1 MNLLTPVALALGVT
15 LPIVVIFYL
24 LKVRRRDEEVSSTF
38 LWNDLIRDLAAH
50 EPLQRLKWNLL
61 LLLQLIG
68 LALITFAVARP
79 FTQQTGEKPVQA
91 ILLLDG
97 SASMQAQDVQ
107 PSRFAKAVDAARSTL
122 NGLPENSLATAIL
135 VAAHPQVLVAATSDR
150 QQVDRALE
158 GARPS
163 GAAADMREALL
174 LARSLGG
181 DPSSRRIYL
190 FTDGAFSLPPDL
202 PDDLGSVQVVNVGD
216 ATGNVAI
223 TTLSSRPDPQD
234 NRRQQLFARV
244 QNFADS
250 AAQAVVSISVDGQ
263 NLENR
268 NISLDPNS
276 ESDQIFDQVP
286 AGARYASV
294 TVNTGDAQAGQSPGN
309 GLSLD
314 DSAFA
319 VLTQRKPAQVLLVS
333 SGNQFLEK
341 VLTLL
346 PNVDLYR
353 IASSRYLAVEA
364 DRFDII
370 VFDGYLPP
378 LLPRGNLLVVN
389 PPDRGPYRTTGSIT
403 RPKVTSWDRED
414 PILSFV
420 DLQDLNIARASRL
433 DTPRWAKPL
442 IIAGDGTPLMV
453 AGQDGDRRVT
463 ILPFDLQQSN
473 LWTMSAFPILMSNI
487 VNYLSP
493 PGVVQSASIQT
504 GSPESLAPLPQ
515 VQSVRVTGPT
525 DQVSEFRTGQG
536 PISYATTDT
545 PGLYKVQQIVQG
557 GQQTVD
563 DDLFAANLANPDESD
578 IRPRLTG
585 LNNPGPV
592 EAGVATLQREF
603 WGVLAALV
611 LPLLLFEW
619 FWFHR
624 RT

>member
-1 MNLLTPVALALGVT
+1 
-15 LPIVVIFYL
+15 
-24 LKVRRRDEEVSSTF
+24 
-38 LWNDLIRDLAAH
+38 
-50 EPLQRLKWNLL
+50 
-61 LLLQLIG
+61 
-68 LALITFAVARP
+68 
-79 FTQQTGEKPVQA
+79 VQA
-91 ILLLDG
+91 VLLLDG

-122 NGLPENSLATAIL
+122 NNLPDNSLATAIL
-135 VAAHPQVLVAATSDR
+135 VAAHPQVLVAATADR
-150 QQVDRALE
+150 QQVDRALVS
-158 GARPS
+158 AQPS

-181 DPSSRRIYL
+181 DPASRRIYL
-190 FTDGAFSLPPDL
+190 FTDGAFTLPPDL
-202 PDDLGSVQVVNVGD
+202 PDDLGSVQVVQVGQQS
-216 ATGNVAI
+216 TGNVAV

-234 NRRQQLFARV
+234 NRKQQLFARV
-244 QNFADS
+244 QNFADY
-250 AAQAVVSISVDGQ
+250 AQQAVVSISVDGQ
-263 NLENR
+263 NVEDR
-268 NISLDPNS
+268 NVDLTANG
-276 ESDQIFDQVP
+276 ESDQIFDQLP

-294 TVNTGDAQAGQSPGN
+294 SASRMSGQD

-314 DSAFA
+314 DTAFA
-319 VLTQRKPAQVLLVS
+319 VLVQRKPAQVLLVS
-333 SGNQFLEK
+333 AGNQFLEK

-353 IASSRYLAVEA
+353 IASQRYLAVEA

-370 VFDGYLPP
+370 VFDNYLPP

-389 PPDRGPYRTTGSIT
+389 PPDRGPYRTTGSIS

-420 DLQDLNIARASRL
+420 DLRDLNISRASKL
-433 DTPRWAKPL
+433 DVPRWGKPL
-442 IIAGDGTPLMV
+442 ITAADGTPLMV
-453 AGQDGDRRVT
+453 AGQDGDRRVA

-493 PGVVQSASIQT
+493 PGVVQTAGIQT

-515 VQSVRVTGPT
+515 VQSVRVTSPS
-525 DQVSEFRTGQG
+525 DQITEFRTGQG
-536 PISYATTDT
+536 PISYAATDT
-545 PGLYKVQQIVQG
+545 PGLYRVQQIVQQ

-563 DDLFAANLANPDESD
+563 DDLFAANLANPEESD
-578 IRPRLTG
+578 LRPRLTG
-585 LNNPGPV
+585 LNNPGSI
-592 EAGVATLQREF
+592 EAGVAVLQKEF
-603 WGVLAALV
+603 WGLLAALV

>member
-1 MNLLTPVALALGVT
+1 MSLLTPVALALGVS

-24 LKVRRRDEEVSSTF
+24 LKVRRHDEEVSSTF

-50 EPLQRLKWNLL
+50 EPLQRLKWSLL
-61 LLLQLIG
+61 LLLQLLG

-79 FTQQTGEKPVQA
+79 FSAQLGQKPVQA
-91 ILLLDG
+91 VLLLDG
-97 SASMQAQDVQ
+97 SASMQAKDVQ

-122 NGLPENSLATAIL
+122 NSLPDNSLATAIL
-135 VAAHPQVLVAATSDR
+135 VAAHPQVLVAATADR
-150 QQVDRALE
+150 QQVDRAL
-158 GARPS
+158 ANAQPS

-181 DPSSRRIYL
+181 DPANRRIYL
-190 FTDGAFSLPPDL
+190 FTDGAFNLPPDL
-202 PDDLGSVQVVNVGD
+202 PDDLGSVQVVQVGD
-216 ATGNVAI
+216 PNTANVAV

-234 NRRQQLFARV
+234 NRKQQLFARV
-244 QNFADS
+244 QNFADF
-250 AAQAVVSISVDGQ
+250 AQQAVVSISVDGQ
-263 NLENR
+263 NVEDR
-268 NISLDPNS
+268 NVDLTANG
-276 ESDQIFDQVP
+276 ESDQIFDQLP

-294 TVNTGDAQAGQSPGN
+294 SVNTLNGQD
-309 GLSLD
+309 GLALD
-314 DSAFA
+314 DTAFA
-319 VLTQRKPAQVLLVS
+319 VLEQRKPAQVLLVS
-333 SGNQFLEK
+333 GGNQFLEK

-353 IASSRYLAVEA
+353 IASQRYLAVEA

-370 VFDGYLPP
+370 VFDGYLPS

-389 PPDRGPYRTTGSIT
+389 PPDRGPYPTTGSVS
-403 RPKVTSWDRED
+403 RPKVTSWDHED

-420 DLQDLNIARASRL
+420 DLRDLNITRAAKL
-433 DTPRWAKPL
+433 DVPRWGKPL
-442 IIAGDGTPLMV
+442 ITAGDGTPLMV
-453 AGQDGDRRVT
+453 AGQDGDRRVA

-493 PGVVQSASIQT
+493 PGVVQAPGIQT

-515 VQSVRVTGPT
+515 VQSVRVTSPS
-525 DQVSEFRTGQG
+525 DQITEFRTGQG
-536 PISYATTDT
+536 PISYAATDT
-545 PGLYKVQQIVQG
+545 PGLYRVQQIVQQ

-563 DDLFAANLANPDESD
+563 DDLFAANLSNPDESD
-578 IRPRLTG
+578 LRPRLTG
-585 LNNPGPV
+585 LNNPGPL
-592 EAGVATLQREF
+592 EAGVAVLQKEF
-603 WGVLAALV
+603 WGLLAALV

>member
-1 MNLLTPVALALGVT
+1 VPPVSLIAPIALALGIT

-61 LLLQLIG
+61 LLLQLLA

-79 FTQQTGEKPVQA
+79 FSEQVGQKPVQA
-91 ILLLDG
+91 ILLVDA

-107 PSRFAKAVDAARSTL
+107 PSRFSKAIDAARNTL
-122 NGLPENSLATAIL
+122 GNLPENSLATAIL
-135 VAAHPQVLVAATSDR
+135 VAAHPQVLVAATQDR
-150 QQVDRALE
+150 QQVDRALQQ
-158 GARPS
+158 AQPS

-181 DPSSRRIYL
+181 DPASRRIYL
-190 FTDGAFSLPPDL
+190 FTDGAFSLPSDL
-202 PDDLGSVQVVNVGD
+202 PDDLGSVQVVSVGNSD
-216 ATGNVAI
+216 TANMAV
-223 TTLSSRPDPQD
+223 TTLSTRPDPQD
-234 NRRQQLFARV
+234 NRKQQLFARV
-244 QNFADS
+244 QNFSDTS
-250 AAQAVVSISVDGQ
+250 QHAVVSINVDGQ
-263 NLENR
+263 DLEDR
-268 NISLDPNS
+268 NVDLTANG
-276 ESDQIFDQVP
+276 ESDQIFDQLP

-294 TVNTGDAQAGQSPGN
+294 SVNPLNVGGHD

-333 SGNQFLEK
+333 AGNQFLEK

-353 IASSRYLAVEA
+353 IGSDRYLGVEA

-370 VFDGYLPP
+370 VFDNYLPP

-389 PPDRGPYRTTGSIT
+389 PPDRGAYRTSGSVS

-420 DLQDLNIARASRL
+420 DLRDLNIARASKL
-433 DTPRWAKPL
+433 DMPRWAKPL
-442 IIAGDGTPLMV
+442 ITAGDGTPLMV

-493 PGVVQSASIQT
+493 PGVVQTSQIQT

-515 VQSVRVTGPT
+515 VQSVRVTSPG
-525 DQVSEFRTGQG
+525 DQISEFRTGQG
-536 PISYATTDT
+536 PISYAATNV
-545 PGLYKVQQIVQG
+545 PGLYRVQQIVQG

-563 DDLFAANLANPDESD
+563 DDLFAANLSNPNESD
-578 IRPRLTG
+578 LRARLMG
-585 LNNPGPV
+585 LNNPGPI
-592 EAGVATLQREF
+592 EAGVATLQKEF

>member
-1 MNLLTPVALALGVT
+1 MSLLTPAALALGIT

-24 LKVRRRDEEVSSTF
+24 LKVRRHDEEVSSTF

-61 LLLQLIG
+61 LLLQLLG

-79 FTQQTGEKPVQA
+79 FSAQVGQKPVQA
-91 ILLLDG
+91 VLLVDG
-97 SASMQAQDVQ
+97 SASMQARDVQ
-107 PSRFAKAVDAARSTL
+107 PSRFARAITAARNTL
-122 NGLPENSLATAIL
+122 NGLPDNSLATAIL
-135 VAAHPQVLVAATSDR
+135 VDAHPQVLVAATADR
-150 QQVDRALE
+150 QQVDRALA
-158 GARPS
+158 GAQPS

-181 DPSSRRIYL
+181 DPASRRIYL
-190 FTDGAFSLPPDL
+190 FTDGAFNLPPDL
-202 PDDLGSVQVVNVGD
+202 PEDLGSVQVVPVGQQT
-216 ATGNVAI
+216 TGNVAV

-234 NRRQQLFARV
+234 NRREQLFARV
-244 QNFADS
+244 QNFSDS
-250 AAQAVVSISVDGQ
+250 AVHAVVSISVDGQ
-263 NLENR
+263 SVEDR
-268 NISLDPNS
+268 NVDLAANG
-276 ESDQIFDQVP
+276 ESDQIFDQLP

-294 TVNTGDAQAGQSPGN
+294 MVNTLDGQD

-319 VLTQRKPAQVLLVS
+319 VLEQRKPAQVLLVS
-333 SGNQFLEK
+333 AGNQFLEK

-353 IASSRYLAVEA
+353 IASQRYLAVEA

-370 VFDGYLPP
+370 VFDNYLPP

-389 PPDRGPYRTTGSIT
+389 PPDRGPYRTNGSIS

-420 DLQDLNIARASRL
+420 DLRDLNIARASKL
-433 DTPRWAKPL
+433 DVPRWGKPL
-442 IIAGDGTPLMV
+442 TIAGDGTPLMV
-453 AGQDGDRRVT
+453 AGQDGDRRVA

-493 PGVVQSASIQT
+493 PGVVQAPGIQT
-504 GSPESLAPLPQ
+504 GAPESLAPLPQ
-515 VQSVRVTGPT
+515 VQSVRVTSPG

-536 PISYATTDT
+536 PISYAATDV
-545 PGLYKVQQIVQG
+545 PGLYRVQQIVQN

-578 IRPRLTG
+578 LRPRLTG
-585 LNNPGPV
+585 LNNPGPI
-592 EAGVATLQREF
+592 EAGVAVLQKEF
-603 WGVLAALV
+603 WGLLAALV

>member
-1 MNLLTPVALALGVT
+1 VSLLTPVALALGAT

-24 LKVRRRDEEVSSTF
+24 LKVRRHDEEVSSTF

-50 EPLQRLKWNLL
+50 EPLQRLKWSLL
-61 LLLQLIG
+61 LILQLLG

-79 FTQQTGEKPVQA
+79 FSAQIGQKPVQA
-91 ILLLDG
+91 VLLLDG
-97 SASMQAQDVQ
+97 SASMQAKDVQ

-122 NGLPENSLATAIL
+122 SSLPENSLATAIL
-135 VAAHPQVLVAATSDR
+135 VAAHPQVLVAATADR
-150 QQVDRALE
+150 QQVDRALTS
-158 GARPS
+158 AQPS

-181 DPSSRRIYL
+181 DPASRRIYL
-190 FTDGAFSLPPDL
+190 FTDGAFNLPPDL
-202 PDDLGSVQVVNVGD
+202 PDDLGSVQVVQVGQQS
-216 ATGNVAI
+216 TGNVAV

-234 NRRQQLFARV
+234 NRKQQLFARV
-244 QNFADS
+244 QNFADYS
-250 AAQAVVSISVDGQ
+250 QRAVVSISVDGQ
-263 NLENR
+263 NVEDR
-268 NISLDPNS
+268 NVDLTANG
-276 ESDQIFDQVP
+276 ESDQIFDQLP

-294 TVNTGDAQAGQSPGN
+294 SVNPLSGGDALP
-309 GLSLD
+309 LD
-314 DSAFA
+314 DNAFA
-319 VLTQRKPAQVLLVS
+319 VLEQRKPAQVLLVS
-333 SGNQFLEK
+333 AGNQFLEK

-353 IASSRYLAVEA
+353 IASQRYLAVEA

-370 VFDGYLPP
+370 VFDNYLPP

-389 PPDRGPYRTTGSIT
+389 PPDRGPYRTTGSIS
-403 RPKVTSWDRED
+403 RPRVTSWDRED

-420 DLQDLNIARASRL
+420 DLRDLNITRASKL
-433 DTPRWAKPL
+433 DVPRWGKPL
-442 IIAGDGTPLMV
+442 ITAGDGTPLMV
-453 AGQDGDRRVT
+453 AGQDGDRRVA

-473 LWTMSAFPILMSNI
+473 LWTMSAFPILMSNL

-493 PGVVQSASIQT
+493 PGVVQVPGIQT

-515 VQSVRVTGPT
+515 VQSVRVTSPG
-525 DQVSEFRTGQG
+525 DQITEFRTGQG
-536 PISYATTDT
+536 PISYAATDT
-545 PGLYKVQQIVQG
+545 PGLYRVQQIVQQ

-563 DDLFAANLANPDESD
+563 DDLFAANLGNPDESD
-578 IRPRLTG
+578 LRPRLTG
-585 LNNPGPV
+585 LNNPGPI
-592 EAGVATLQREF
+592 EAGVALLQKEF
-603 WGVLAALV
+603 WGLLAALV

>member
-1 MNLLTPVALALGVT
+1 LAPVALALGVT
-15 LPIVVIFYL
+15 LPIIVVFYL

-79 FTQQTGEKPVQA
+79 FSQQVGEKPVQA

-97 SASMQAQDVQ
+97 SASMQAKDVQ
-107 PSRFAKAVDAARSTL
+107 PTRFAKAVDAARSTL
-122 NGLPENSLATAIL
+122 SGLPENSLATAIL
-135 VAAHPQVLVAATSDR
+135 VAAHPQVLVAATPDR
-150 QQVDRALE
+150 QQVDRAL
-158 GARPS
+158 ASAQPS

-190 FTDGAFSLPPDL
+190 FTDGAFTLPPDL
-202 PDDLGSVQVVNVGD
+202 PDDLGSVQVVNVGRN
-216 ATGNVAI
+216 TGNVAI

-244 QNFADS
+244 QNFAD
-250 AAQAVVSISVDGQ
+250 ATEHAVLSISVDGQ
-263 NLENR
+263 NLEDR
-268 NISLDPNS
+268 NIDLDANG
-276 ESDQIFDQVP
+276 ESDQIFDQLP

-294 TVNTGDAQAGQSPGN
+294 TVNTLDTQPGQGN
-309 GLSLD
+309 GLALD
-314 DSAFA
+314 DSAFV
-319 VLTQRKPAQVLLVS
+319 VLTQRKQAQVLLVS

-389 PPDRGPYRTTGSIT
+389 PPDRGPYRTIGAVT
-403 RPKVTSWDRED
+403 RPKITGWDRED

-420 DLQDLNIARASRL
+420 DLQDLNISRASKL

-442 IIAGDGTPLMV
+442 ITTSDGTPLMV

-493 PGVVQSASIQT
+493 PGVVQTAAIQT

-536 PISYATTDT
+536 PISYASTDVA
-545 PGLYKVQQIVQG
+545 GLYKVQQIVQG

-585 LNNPGPV
+585 LNNPGPI

-603 WGVLAALV
+603 WGVLAAVV

-624 RT
+624 KT

>member
-1 MNLLTPVALALGVT
+1 MPSLSLLTPAALALGAT
-15 LPIVVIFYL
+15 LPIIIVFYL

-38 LWNDLIRDLAAH
+38 LWNDLVRDLAAH
-50 EPLQRLKWNLL
+50 EPLQRLRWNLL
-61 LLLQLIG
+61 LLLQL
-68 LALITFAVARP
+68 LALAIMAFAVARP
-79 FTQQTGEKPVQA
+79 FTQQVGQKPVQA

-97 SASMQAQDVQ
+97 SASMQAKDVQ
-107 PSRFAKAVDAARSTL
+107 PSRFARAVDAARNTL
-122 NGLPENSLATAIL
+122 ANLPENSLATAIL
-135 VAAHPQVLVAATSDR
+135 VAAHPQVLVAATQDR
-150 QQVDRALE
+150 QQVDRTLQQVQ
-158 GARPS
+158 PS

-181 DPSSRRIYL
+181 DPASRRIYL
-190 FTDGAFSLPPDL
+190 FTDGAFTLPDGL
-202 PDDLGSVQVVNVGD
+202 PDDLGSVQVTQVGT
-216 ATGNVAI
+216 ATTTNLAV
-223 TTLSSRPDPQD
+223 TTLASRADPQD
-234 NRRQQLFARV
+234 NRKQQLFARI
-244 QNFADS
+244 QNFSD
-250 AAQAVVSISVDGQ
+250 AAQKAVVSITVDGQ
-263 NLENR
+263 NVEDR
-268 NISLDPNS
+268 NVDLAPNG
-276 ESDQIFDQVP
+276 ESDQVFDQLP

-294 TVNTGDAQAGQSPGN
+294 TVNSLNGQD
-309 GLSLD
+309 GLGLD

-333 SGNQFLEK
+333 AGNQFLEK

-370 VFDGYLPP
+370 VFDNYLPP

-389 PPDRGPYRTTGSIT
+389 PPDRGPYRTNGSIS
-403 RPKVTSWDRED
+403 RPRVTSWDRQD

-420 DLQDLNIARASRL
+420 DLRDLNISRASKL
-433 DTPRWAKPL
+433 DVPRWAKPL
-442 IIAGDGTPLMV
+442 ITAGDGTPLMV
-453 AGQDGDRRVT
+453 AGQDGDRRVA

-493 PGVVQSASIQT
+493 PGVVQTAALQT

-515 VQSVRVTGPT
+515 VQSVRVTSPT
-525 DQVSEFRTGQG
+525 DQISEFRTGAG
-536 PISYATTDT
+536 PISYAATDV
-545 PGLYKVQQIVQG
+545 PGLYRVQQIVQG

-563 DDLFAANLANPDESD
+563 EDLFAANLSNPAESD
-578 IRPRLTG
+578 LRPRLTG
-585 LNNPGPV
+585 LNNPGPI
-592 EAGVATLQREF
+592 EAGFATLQKEF
-603 WGVLAALV
+603 WGVLAALL
-611 LPLLLFEW
+611 LPLLMFEW

>member
-1 MNLLTPVALALGVT
+1 VNLLTPFALALGVS

-50 EPLQRLKWNLL
+50 EPLQRLRWNLL

-79 FTQQTGEKPVQA
+79 FSQQVGEKPVQA

-97 SASMQAQDVQ
+97 SASMQAKDVQ
-107 PSRFAKAVDAARSTL
+107 PSRFAKAVEAARSTL
-122 NGLPENSLATAIL
+122 SGLPENSLATAIL

-150 QQVDRALE
+150 QQVDHAL
-158 GARPS
+158 ASAQPS

-181 DPSSRRIYL
+181 DPNSRRIYL
-190 FTDGAFSLPPDL
+190 FTDGAFTLPPDL
-202 PDDLGSVQVVNVGD
+202 PDDLGSVQVVPVGQD
-216 ATGNVAI
+216 TGNVAV

-244 QNFADS
+244 QNFSDS
-250 AAQAVVSISVDGQ
+250 GAHAVLSISVDGQ
-263 NLENR
+263 NLEDR
-268 NISLDPNS
+268 GVDLDPNS
-276 ESDQIFDQVP
+276 ESDQIFDQLP

-294 TVNTGDAQAGQSPGN
+294 TVNTLDTQPGHGN
-309 GLSLD
+309 GLALD

-319 VLTQRKPAQVLLVS
+319 VLAQRKPAQVLLVS

-353 IASSRYLAVEA
+353 IASTRYLAVEA

-370 VFDGYLPP
+370 VFDNYLPP

-389 PPDRGPYRTTGSIT
+389 PPDRGPYRTNGAVT

-420 DLQDLNIARASRL
+420 ELQDLNITRASKL
-433 DTPRWAKPL
+433 DMPRWAKPL
-442 IIAGDGTPLMV
+442 ITAGDGTPLMV

-493 PGVVQSASIQT
+493 PGVVQTTSIQT
-504 GSPESLAPLPQ
+504 GSAESLAPLPQ
-515 VQSVRVTGPT
+515 VQSVRITGPT
-525 DQVSEFRTGQG
+525 EQVSEFRTGSG
-536 PISYATTDT
+536 PISYAATDT

-585 LNNPGPV
+585 LNNPGPL

-603 WGVLAALV
+603 WGLLAAIV
-611 LPLLLFEW
+611 LPLLLVEW